1 MRILKKRIATA
12 AMILGLLAAGAAFAF
27 HNFGHNGEHEP
38 TKFEPTLAPNGTE
51 LVVRAFTIESDSQMQ
66 GSTSGFTGTL
76 EPRYQSQLGF
86 RVAGKIA
93 SRHVEIG
100 DHVQAGDI
108 LFRLDPT
115 DYDLQLRVAESDLA
129 SAKSTVAQAMA
140 EEQRLRNLRTTGS
153 VSQSEY
159 DLSLASR
166 DVAAARVESA
176 EKKLQLAKNQR
187 QYCDL
192 TADADGLL
200 VSISGEAGQVVNVGQ
215 SIAQITKGTE
225 LEAVV
230 NIPENRVRDIKTL
243 SSRIR
248 FWSHPNLDIASE
260 LRELSPIADPVSRT
274 YVAKFRLLSDS
285 PLLSIGM
292 TATVHLSAYE
302 ATGVCIPITSISRH
316 GELASVWK
324 IEKSGEVTACPIDV
338 MQYRDNTAIVRG
350 PLRAGDQIV
359 SAGVQR
365 VDEHVR
371 VRVWNAK

>member
-93 SRHVEIG
+93 SRHVEVG
-100 DHVQAGDI
+100 DRVQAGDV

-115 DYDLQLRVAESDLA
+115 DYDLQLRVAESDLV

-248 FWSHPNLDIASE
+248 FWSHPDLDIASE

-302 ATGVCIPITSISRH
+302 ATGVCIPITSISRN

-338 MQYRDNTAIVRG
+338 IQYRDNTAIVRG
-350 PLRAGDQIV
+350 PIRAGDQIV

>member
-93 SRHVEIG
+93 SRHVEVG
-100 DHVQAGDI
+100 DRVQAGDV

-248 FWSHPNLDIASE
+248 FWSHPDLDIASE

-302 ATGVCIPITSISRH
+302 ATGVCIPITSISRN

-338 MQYRDNTAIVRG
+338 IQYRANTAIVRG

>member
-93 SRHVEIG
+93 SRHVEVG
-100 DHVQAGDI
+100 DRVQAGDI

-248 FWSHPNLDIASE
+248 FWSHPDLDIASE

-302 ATGVCIPITSISRH
+302 ATGVCIPITSISRN

-338 MQYRDNTAIVRG
+338 IQYRDNTAIVRG
-350 PLRAGDQIV
+350 PIRAGDQIV